1 MTQIAIARRKGVMES
16 TQLPRVPR
24 IQLNSPGKTMLG
36 ARTVSTRPESRSQRD
51 DPEDSFSVEPKETT
65 PSKQT
70 TPSIVSVV
78 LAGETIEKV
87 VRRIPTLYV
96 IALFGVIVLCAVLT
110 IWNTLQVNKL
120 TLERTHNEQRLEES
134 EQRLVKLRAEEMQ
147 LGAPSRIRQLAESKL
162 GMTDAQREDLVLVR

>member
-1 MTQIAIARRKGVMES
+1 MTHIAIARKSGVMGGTS
-16 TQLPRVPR
+16 SSNVPR
-24 IQLNSPGKTMLG
+24 IHLSSPGKTMLG
-36 ARTVSTRPESRSQRD
+36 ARRLADGAERSRWERD
-51 DPEDSFSVEPKETT
+51 DPEEQGSDLRPAASV
-65 PSKQT
+65 
-70 TPSIVSVV
+70 VSVV

-96 IALFGVIVLCAVLT
+96 IALFSVIVLCAVLT

-120 TLERTHNEQRLEES
+120 TLERTHNGQRLDES

-147 LGAPSRIRQLAESKL
+147 LAAPSRIRQLAESKL

>member
-1 MTQIAIARRKGVMES
+1 MTQIAIARKQSAMGSSPM
-16 TQLPRVPR
+16 PRVPR
-24 IQLNSPGKTMLG
+24 IQMNASGKAMLG
-36 ARTVSTRPESRSQRD
+36 AKESQSRSAGRSERD
-51 DPEDSFSVEPKETT
+51 DPEESFASDFEQPAAPSV
-65 PSKQT
+65 
-70 TPSIVSVV
+70 VSVV

-120 TLERTHNEQRLEES
+120 TLERTHNELRLNES
-134 EQRLVKLRAEEMQ
+134 EQRIVKLRAEEMQ
-147 LGAPSRIRQLAESKL
+147 LAAPSRIRQLAQTKL